1 MGRQVRLRVG
11 ILTTLWR
18 LAQVLAVLA
27 VLVVLYGYGI
37 YLAWTFTR

>member
-1 MGRQVRLRVG
+1 MRSVVQFLRQA
-11 ILTTLWR
+11 WR
-18 LAQVLAVLA
+18 LAQVLAVLV

>member
-1 MGRQVRLRVG
+1 MRAVARFLRQV
-11 ILTTLWR
+11 WR